1 MKNFCDL
8 RAQIWIGLAESVN
21 DLAEM
26 GLVDTDHLGKTV
38 LPNAARVH
46 S

>member
-8 RAQIWIGLAESVN
+8 RAQIWIRLAESVN
-21 DLAEM
+21 NLAEM
-26 GLVDTDHLGKTV
+26 GLIDTDHLGETV